1 MLLVCRPF
9 SATKKRQCLR
19 ISLALHVVCIS
30 SFALHS
36 PHAAR
41 LHTINSK
48 TTLRSKGPAISIP
61 HDVRS
66 YNLITESLRPGNAK
80 SRTAASSPIHRTDT
94 SVKSFFLFAPPFCV
108 QDNFSRSR
116 TGVSDTH
123 GLFCIPTLSFFFVV
137 SLVCA
142 LATN

>member
-94 SVKSFFLFAPPFCV
+94 SVKSFFLFAPPSVCKI
-108 QDNFSRSR
+108 
-116 TGVSDTH
+116 TLAGP
-123 GLFCIPTLSFFFVV
+123 GLV
-137 SLVCA
+137 
-142 LATN
+142 LATRMDSFAFQLFLFFSSCRSFVR